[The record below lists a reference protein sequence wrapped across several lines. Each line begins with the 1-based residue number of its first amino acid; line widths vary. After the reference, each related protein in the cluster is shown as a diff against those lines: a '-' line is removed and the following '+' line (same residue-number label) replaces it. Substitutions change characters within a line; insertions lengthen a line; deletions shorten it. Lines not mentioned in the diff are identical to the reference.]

1 MRLLLHPGSA
11 STTVLDAALLIS
23 RVAIG
28 LILFVH
34 GWQKLTEFT
43 LAGTAAF
50 FGDMGVPAA
59 EAAAVFVTVVELVG
73 GAALILGLLTPLMAA
88 LNMVSL
94 LGAFFIVHAPNGLFV
109 ENNGY
114 ELVLALLAGLLL
126 LVVLGGGRFSVDGL
140 IGRRLE
146 RTTEPQPVAVDA

>member
-11 STTVLDAALLIS
+11 STTASDVALLIS

-28 LILFVH
+28 VILLAH

-43 LAGTAAF
+43 LDGTAAF

-59 EAAAVFVTVVELVG
+59 GAAAVFVTVVELVG

-94 LGAFFIVHAPNGLFV
+94 LGAFLIVHAPNGLFV

-126 LVVLGGGRFSVDGL
+126 LVVLGGGRFGVDGL
-140 IGRRLE
+140 LGRRLE

>member
-1 MRLLLHPGSA
+1 MRLLLHPGST
-11 STTVLDAALLIS
+11 SRTLTDVALLVS
-23 RVAIG
+23 RVALGI
-28 LILFVH
+28 ILFAH

-43 LAGTAAF
+43 LDGTTAF
-50 FGDMGVPAA
+50 FGDVGVPAA
-59 EAAAVFVTVVELVG
+59 GLAAVLVTILELVG
-73 GAALILGLLTPLMAA
+73 GSALILGLLTPLMAA

-94 LGAFFIVHAPNGLFV
+94 LGAFLIVHAPNGLFI

-126 LVVLGGGRFSVDGL
+126 LVVLGGGRFGADGL

-146 RTTEPQPVAVDA
+146 RTAPQPVAVDA

>member
-1 MRLLLHPGSA
+1 MRHLLHPGSA
-11 STTVLDAALLIS
+11 SPTLTDAALLVS

-28 LILFVH
+28 VILLAH

-43 LAGTAAF
+43 LDGTAAF

-59 EAAAVFVTVVELVG
+59 GAAAVLVTAVELVG
-73 GAALILGLLTPLMAA
+73 GAALVIGLLTPLMAA

-94 LGAFFIVHAPNGLFV
+94 VGALLIVHASNGLFV

-126 LVVLGGGRFSVDGL
+126 LVTLGGGRFAVDGL

-146 RTTEPQPVAVDA
+146 RTTDPVTADA